1 MLVNCHNELGQGPA
15 PLSLAMITKP
25 FVSTFLLAAMFC
37 SCALWISCHPVE
49 ARSYT
54 TYEQALEDL
63 DESRWEK
70 AEEKLKKVL
79 AENPNSADAHAE
91 MGRFYMD
98 TDQLPQMIAELNR
111 ALQLNDKLSRAYAYR
126 AYYYFRTGHMKE
138 GFADSRKAEELYC
151 VNAHDWS
158 LWTVLKN
165 RALAY
170 QKVGAREEARAD
182 REKQHLFEIL
192 DQAGK
197 FREVGRLPDT
207 VKRIDEGLLIDPLHA
222 DLWFLRGVANANMM
236 KFWEAVADYNKA
248 LRFSPRSTMIYYF
261 RGDCYEQL
269 GKHLQAIDDYTRV
282 IKAGEPLVAYRF
294 VCETGRLR
302 DEILRDDT
310 SSVSLSD
317 VYFLRA
323 QAYFN
328 LKKLTAA
335 VKDLDYVVAHDKTD
349 DKALTRRAEIVESTG
364 KNDDSIKDFTRAI
377 NANKQNWKG
386 YVSRAEALLR
396 LGKDD
401 EAIADFTQ
409 VIKLNPDDPGSYILR
424 AGAYKTI
431 GRYDEAIA
439 DYTRAMGKDAEDDL
453 LLERADCLRA
463 VHRYDDALKDLER
476 AVELDP
482 SNKLLASSL
491 KAKIFQEK
499 GEDQNARTELLE
511 LESTRQV
518 DLHKNDNLF
527 VVVGIGL
534 LFVFL
539 GAGWL
544 GFKTWRKRKNRG

>member
-1 MLVNCHNELGQGPA
+1 MLVNCHN
-15 PLSLAMITKP
+15 SLAYKVGPLISMMTSKTLTP
-25 FVSTFLLAAMFC
+25 LVLAAILSC
-37 SCALWISCHPVE
+37 SMWMNCSAAD
-49 ARSYT
+49 ARSYS

-70 AEEKLKKVL
+70 AQEKLKKVL
-79 AENPNSADAHAE
+79 TENPDSAEAHAD
-91 MGRFYMD
+91 MGRLYMD
-98 TDQLPQMIAELNR
+98 KDELPHMVAELSR
-111 ALQLNDKLSRAYAYR
+111 AIELDDKLCRAYAYR
-126 AYYYFRTGHMKE
+126 AYYYFRTGHMQE
-138 GFADSRKAEELYC
+138 GFADSQKAEDLYT
-151 VNAHDWS
+151 VNPHDWS
-158 LWTVLKN
+158 LWMVLKN
-165 RALAY
+165 RARAY
-170 QKVGAREEARAD
+170 DKVGASEEAKTD
-182 REKQHLFEIL
+182 REKQMLFEIL

-207 VKRIDEGLLIDPLHA
+207 VKRCDEGLVIDPLHA

-269 GKHLQAIDDYTRV
+269 GKHQQAIDDYTRV
-282 IKAGEPLVAYRF
+282 IKAGEPIVAYRF

-302 DEILRDDT
+302 NEILRDDT
-310 SSVSLSD
+310 SCVSLND
-317 VYFLRA
+317 VYFLRS

-328 LKKLTAA
+328 LGKLTSA

-349 DKALTRRAEIVESTG
+349 DKALARRAEIVESTG
-364 KNDDSIKDFTRAI
+364 KNDESIKDFTRAI
-377 NANKQNWKG
+377 NANQKNWKG

-409 VIKLNPDDPGSYILR
+409 VIKLTPDDPGSYVLR

-439 DYTRAMGKDAEDDL
+439 DYTRALGKQREDDL

-476 AVELDP
+476 ALELDP
-482 SNKLLASSL
+482 SNKLLVSAL
-491 KAKIFQEK
+491 KAKVFQEK
-499 GEDQNARTELLE
+499 GEDQNARVELLE
-511 LESTRQV
+511 LERTHQS
-518 DLHKNDNLF
+518 DLRKDDKLYLAI
-527 VVVGIGL
+527 GIGV
-534 LFVFL
+534 LFVFVGL
-539 GAGWL
+539 ALL
-544 GFKTWRKRKNRG
+544 GFKYCKKRSTVGL

>member
-1 MLVNCHNELGQGPA
+1 MMTRK
-15 PLSLAMITKP
+15 SLT
-25 FVSTFLLAAMFC
+25 TFILAATLC
-37 SCALWISCHPVE
+37 CGLWMNCRSAD
-49 ARSYT
+49 ARCYS

-63 DESRWEK
+63 DESRWDK

-79 AENPNSADAHAE
+79 ADNPNSAVAHAD
-91 MGRFYMD
+91 MGRLYMD
-98 TDQLPQMIAELNR
+98 KDNLPQMVVELNR
-111 ALQLNDKLSRAYAYR
+111 AIGLDDKLCRAFAYR

-138 GFADSRKAEELYC
+138 GFADSNKAEELYT
-151 VNAHDWS
+151 VNPHDWS
-158 LWTVLKN
+158 LWMVFKN
-165 RALAY
+165 RARAY
-170 QKVGAREEARAD
+170 DMVGAREQAMAE
-182 REKQHLFEIL
+182 REKQLPFEIL

-207 VKRIDEGLLIDPLHA
+207 VTRCDKGLGIDPLNA

-248 LRFSPRSTMIYYF
+248 LRFAPKSIMIYYF

-269 GKHLQAIDDYTRV
+269 GKHQQAIDDYTRV

-310 SSVSLSD
+310 SCVSLSD

-328 LKKLTAA
+328 DGKLTSA
-335 VKDLDYVVAHDKTD
+335 VKDLDYVVEHDKTD

-364 KNDDSIKDFTRAI
+364 KNDESIKDFTRAI
-377 NANKQNWKG
+377 KANQKNWKG

-409 VIKLNPDDPGSYILR
+409 VIKLTPDDPGSYILR

-439 DYTRAMGKDAEDDL
+439 DYSQALGKQAEDDL

-482 SNKLLASSL
+482 SNKLLVSAL

-499 GEDQNARTELLE
+499 GEDENARVELLE
-511 LESTRQV
+511 LEKTHQS
-518 DLHKNDNLF
+518 DLHKDDKLYLAIE
-527 VVVGIGL
+527 IGG

-539 GAGWL
+539 GLAWL
-544 GFKTWRKRKNRG
+544 GFKLWKKRRTSGL

>member
-1 MLVNCHNELGQGPA
+1 MMTRKTFA
-15 PLSLAMITKP
+15 TS
-25 FVSTFLLAAMFC
+25 FLLSATLFT
-37 SCALWISCHPVE
+37 STLWLNCPPAD
-49 ARSYT
+49 ARMYT

-79 AENPNSADAHAE
+79 AENPNDAEAHAD
-91 MGRFYMD
+91 MARLYMNKED
-98 TDQLPQMIAELNR
+98 LPQMAAELNR
-111 ALQLNDKLSRAYAYR
+111 ALGLDDKISRAHAFR
-126 AYYYFRTGHMKE
+126 AYYNFRTGRMKE
-138 GFADSRKAEELYC
+138 GLADSKRAEELYN

-165 RALAY
+165 RARAY
-170 QKVGAREEARAD
+170 DKLGAREEARAD
-182 REKQHLFEIL
+182 REKQMVFEIL

-207 VKRIDEGLLIDPLHA
+207 VKRIDEGIRVDPLHA
-222 DLWFLRGVANANMM
+222 DLWFFRGVANANMM

-248 LRFSPRSTMIYYF
+248 LRFSPGSTMIYYF

-269 GKHLQAIDDYTRV
+269 GKHQQAIDDYTRV
-282 IKAGEPLVAYRF
+282 IKAGDPLVAYRF

-302 DEILRDDT
+302 NEILRDDT
-310 SSVSLSD
+310 TCVSLND

-323 QAYFN
+323 QAYFHQG
-328 LKKLTAA
+328 KLALA
-335 VKDLDYVVAHDKTD
+335 LKDLDYIVAHDKSD

-364 KNDDSIKDFTRAI
+364 KNDQSIKDFTRAI
-377 NANKQNWKG
+377 GANKENWKG

-409 VIKLNPDDPGSYILR
+409 VIKLTPDDPGSYILR

-439 DYTRAMGKDAEDDL
+439 DYTRALAKQEEDDL

-463 VHRYDDALKDLER
+463 VHRYEDALKDLQR
-476 AVELDP
+476 AVDLDP
-482 SNKLLASSL
+482 SNKVLVSSL
-491 KAKIFQEK
+491 RAKIFQEK

-511 LESTRQV
+511 LEQKTQT
-518 DLHKNDNLF
+518 DLHKNDNLYVLVWIGVAF
-527 VVVGIGL
+527 VA
-534 LFVFL
+534 L
-539 GAGWL
+539 GAAWL
-544 GFKTWRKRKNRG
+544 GFKNWRKRFKKV